1 MKDSCSLYSKGTRF
15 ATEFPCP
22 RGYYNP
28 DPMTQSLDSC
38 LPCPPGHYCGKENL
52 TAASGKCDAGESGSV
67 WLLYCTALGGSMF
80 GRLML
85 ISCSFYHSFSS
96 LLAWFACMIISGVLS
111 LLELQSCFLFS
122 GWFCI
127 SAAWTSQPFDLDNYT
142 NANCL
147 CPATATGG
155 KCIAGFYCPKGSPE
169 PLPCP
174 PGFYCNAS
182 G

>member
-96 LLAWFACMIISGVLS
+96 LLVWSACMIISGALS
-111 LLELQSCFLFS
+111 LLELLSHV
-122 GWFCI
+122 FCSQVGFASQLLGPHSLLI
-127 SAAWTSQPFDLDNYT
+127 WITTPMPTVSVQPRPLEGSA
-142 NANCL
+142 
-147 CPATATGG
+147 
-155 KCIAGFYCPKGSPE
+155 
-169 PLPCP
+169 
-174 PGFYCNAS
+174 
-182 G
+182 

>member
-52 TAASGKCDAGESGSV
+52 TAASGKCDAGESGSI
-67 WLLYCTALGGSMF
+67 WLLYCAALEGSMF

-85 ISCSFYHSFSS
+85 ISFSFYHSLSS
-96 LLAWFACMIISGVLS
+96 LNWA
-111 LLELQSCFLFS
+111 
-122 GWFCI
+122 
-127 SAAWTSQPFDLDNYT
+127 
-142 NANCL
+142 L
-147 CPATATGG
+147 CPSSKNAELKVLRSIIFADVVLHRSI
-155 KCIAGFYCPKGSPE
+155 IAGTIAWKIMPWWS
-169 PLPCP
+169 
-174 PGFYCNAS
+174 
-182 G
+182 